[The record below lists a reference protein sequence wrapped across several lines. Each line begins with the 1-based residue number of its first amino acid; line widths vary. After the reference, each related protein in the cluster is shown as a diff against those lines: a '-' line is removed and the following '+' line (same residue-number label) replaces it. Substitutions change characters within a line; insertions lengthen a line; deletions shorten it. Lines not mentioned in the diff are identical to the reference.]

1 MYPACRA
8 QPPQLC
14 VCWQRGF
21 FEFDD
26 QQQPTRVGYCVL
38 CPYPPREELGAR
50 KKAWGACFFH
60 REPTMQAL
68 VRTASRTPAFRPE
81 FLRRTWNLMFM
92 GGGPAAGAVVALVS
106 ECCPLWTEG
115 LGQGVWPPL
124 SPCFF
129 FLLVWVGW
137 GFSALAT
144 PPHGHDH
151 PLRASSIVFIPSLS
165 YDYARVA
172 LSFFGVDCCVPGW
185 ASTGR
190 VAQVSP
196 PNIAGGRALTFF
208 MCGGWGLLGGELLA
222 SMEAAGC

>member
-106 ECCPLWTEG
+106 ECCPLWAEG
-115 LGQGVWPPL
+115 LGRGRGHL
-124 SPCFF
+124 SPHVFF
-129 FLLVWVGW
+129 FVLLVWVGW
-137 GFSALAT
+137 GFSALFACASHKPPMAT
-144 PPHGHDH
+144 TRSGPPPSFSFPPFLVLLPVWHCLPLALTAASQAGH
-151 PLRASSIVFIPSLS
+151 PLAASP
-165 YDYARVA
+165 R
-172 LSFFGVDCCVPGW
+172 
-185 ASTGR
+185 
-190 VAQVSP
+190 
-196 PNIAGGRALTFF
+196 
-208 MCGGWGLLGGELLA
+208 
-222 SMEAAGC
+222 